1 MTRDFVV
8 IGGGVG
14 GLVVARDLAAAGA
27 RVTLLEASDRLGGQ
41 VRRHTVAGLDLDAGA
56 EAFAVRGNAVQQLAT
71 LLGLGGDIVPPAP
84 AGAWLQPEHGD
95 AIPLPATSLLG
106 IPGSPLAADVIAV
119 VGGATAFRA
128 YLESLLPATVGAKA
142 QTLGE
147 LVRKRM
153 GAGILN
159 KLVAPVVTGVHSAH
173 PDDLPL
179 DRVAPGLRI
188 ALLREGSLARGVRD
202 LRERAPAG
210 SAVLGIRGGMSR
222 LVDELTADLERFHVD
237 VRLGQAA
244 SEVTADSARVGA
256 ETLTGTV
263 IVAAPGVLAP
273 ATLRTAVVATLV
285 VDAPALDAAPR
296 GSGVLVAAG
305 APGIRARALTHQTAK
320 WPWLAERAEGR
331 HVIRLSYDRAHDRFN
346 EVATADAQALLGVP
360 LTASSVLGFA
370 HVEWQRAAAQTYSD
384 TDMHVVGETAA
395 GTGLTNVVA
404 QARATAE
411 NLLQENAS

>member
-8 IGGGVG
+8 VGGGVG

-41 VRRHTVAGLDLDAGA
+41 VRRHTVAGIDLDTGA
-56 EAFAVRGNAVQQLAT
+56 EAFAVRGGAVQQLAT

-84 AGAWLQPEHGD
+84 AGAWLQPAQGA

-106 IPGSPLAADVIAV
+106 IPGSPLATDVIAV

-128 YLESLLPATVGAKA
+128 YLETLLPATVGAKA

-147 LVRKRM
+147 LVRTRM

-179 DRVAPGLRI
+179 DRVAPGLRN

-202 LRERAPAG
+202 LREKAPAG
-210 SAVLGIRGGMSR
+210 SAVLGIRGGMAR
-222 LVDELTADLERFHVD
+222 LVDELTADLDRYQVD
-237 VRLGQAA
+237 VRLGQPA
-244 SEVTADSARVGA
+244 SDVTPDGARVGTEMLA
-256 ETLTGTV
+256 GTV

-273 ATLRTAVVATLV
+273 ATLRRAVVATLV
-285 VDAPALDAAPR
+285 VDAPALDSAPR
-296 GSGVLVAAG
+296 GSGVLVATG
-305 APGIRARALTHQTAK
+305 APGIQARALTHATAK
-320 WPWLAERAEGR
+320 WPWLADRAEGR
-331 HVIRLSYDRAHDRFN
+331 HVIRLSYDRAHDRFR
-346 EVATADAQALLGVP
+346 EVATADAQTLLGVSIP
-360 LTASSVLGFA
+360 ASAVLGFA
-370 HVEWQRAAAQTYSD
+370 HVEWQRAAAQTYAD
-384 TDMHVVGETAA
+384 TGIQVVGETAA
-395 GTGLTNVVA
+395 GTGLASVVA
-404 QARATAE
+404 QARSTAQ
-411 NLLQENAS
+411 NLLQENGP